1 MCWVDAFYVMSG
13 SRFGR
18 PSLSLLAQERQVC
31 NVNSFQLPRMHLST
45 KSCLLLTWGR
55 AQGKPV
61 AHIFI
66 KIHENPRWPWC
77 LCGFTGACHTSGM
90 VGQGLEVCWGYCPG
104 GDTLTHSPASQPGL
118 CSCSALKV
126 ERKMFSCLT
135 SFCAVNFK
143 GKRKFHFGMQEK
155 RAPVIQYLHEQT
167 PCIKGRKYL
176 WY

>member
-126 ERKMFSCLT
+126 EREMFSSPRSVLWT
-135 SFCAVNFK
+135 LKAK
-143 GKRKFHFGMQEK
+143 GNSILECKKNELPLYNIYMNRLLVSKAENTCG
-155 RAPVIQYLHEQT
+155 T
-167 PCIKGRKYL
+167 N
-176 WY
+176 